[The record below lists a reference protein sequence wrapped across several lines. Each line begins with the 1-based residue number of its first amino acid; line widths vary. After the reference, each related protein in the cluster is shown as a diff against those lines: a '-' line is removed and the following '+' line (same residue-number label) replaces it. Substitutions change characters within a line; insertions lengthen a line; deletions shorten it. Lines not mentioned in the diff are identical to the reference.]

1 MSITAEEQELLPPRA
16 TADGTLRRVQ
26 ETALALFAERGY
38 HGVSMRELA
47 AAAGIRASSLY
58 VHVASK
64 EDLLLQL
71 IVLGHEEH
79 RDAMR
84 QATLDAD
91 GGMPEAQLAAAV
103 RAHVRFHATF
113 PLLALVSNNEL
124 RSLGDEA
131 RAIVAAVR
139 GDAEGL
145 LRDIIERGIRTGAFH
160 CDDTWLA
167 MAAIGGMGI
176 RVASWYRPGPGTYP
190 IEQVCDTYADFAL
203 RIAGA
208 AQPARVIKDPNA
220 RREAPARRPLG
231 PTGADRP

>member
-1 MSITAEEQELLPPRA
+1 MSVTTEHEELLPPRA
-16 TADGTLRRVQ
+16 TADGTLRRIQ

-91 GGMPEAQLAAAV
+91 GGTPQAQLAAAV

-113 PLLALVSNNEL
+113 PLLALVANNEL

-131 RAIVAAVR
+131 AAVVMAVR

-145 LRDIIERGIRTGAFH
+145 LRDILDRGTRTGAFRGG
-160 CDDTWLA
+160 DTWLA

-176 RVASWYRPGPGTYP
+176 RVASWYRPGPDTYP

-203 RIAGA
+203 RIAG
-208 AQPARVIKDPNA
+208 VTG
-220 RREAPARRPLG
+220 EAPGPRPS
-231 PTGADRP
+231 